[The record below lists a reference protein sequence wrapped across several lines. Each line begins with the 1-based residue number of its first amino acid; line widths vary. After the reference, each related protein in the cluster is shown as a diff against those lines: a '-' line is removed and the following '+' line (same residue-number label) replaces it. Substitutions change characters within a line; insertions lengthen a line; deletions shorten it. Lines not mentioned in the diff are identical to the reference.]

1 MPNIILDNNRFRTV
15 DFNVIT
21 EYELTDLNF
30 YIPADFFNYAVYA
43 IIYDSSGV
51 NEICSLV
58 NTELRSNRKVFK
70 FDPSYSYRIKS
81 GNSTIYLVLISP
93 DMKTAVISQDFH
105 ANIKIDKMKVSHYTL
120 LTETFSQQLA
130 DTYTKIEELT
140 KLNID
145 IYEKILSLHKEV
157 T

>member
-1 MPNIILDNNRFRTV
+1 MPNIILESTKCRTV
-15 DFNVIT
+15 DFNSSV

-30 YIPADFFNYAVYA
+30 YIPSEFFKYAVYA
-43 IIYDSSGV
+43 IIYDCSGV
-51 NEICSLV
+51 NEICSLA
-58 NTELRSNRKVFK
+58 NTELKANHKVFN

-81 GNSTIYLVLISP
+81 GNATIYLVLISP
-93 DMKTAVISQDFH
+93 DMKTTVISQDFH

-140 KLNID
+140 ELNID
-145 IYEKILSLHKEV
+145 LYEKILSLHKEV